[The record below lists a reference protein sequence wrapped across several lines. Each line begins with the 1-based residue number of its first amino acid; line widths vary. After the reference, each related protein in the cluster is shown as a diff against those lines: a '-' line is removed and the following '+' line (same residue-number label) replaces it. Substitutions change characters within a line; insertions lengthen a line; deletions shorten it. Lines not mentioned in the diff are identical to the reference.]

1 MTGGGVHVAVKKKYL
16 TGRGKSAIIGKVRE
30 NDPTKQGC
38 SETHTE
44 ANDYE
49 GQIFFKPAF

>member
-1 MTGGGVHVAVKKKYL
+1 MHVAVKKKYL